1 LIFENYERYAWQW
14 CAELIYDQAGE
25 KPENL
30 SIDGIIQIISDWRSS
45 AVKLNSMI
53 LKDAEKEFDPG
64 SKLGF
69 GIDGDAEIR
78 DRDFLAVRGEYE
90 NNKFVKGLQKESKDI
105 EEEADR
111 LIGILQNITA

>member
-1 LIFENYERYAWQW
+1 MALVS
-14 CAELIYDQAGE
+14 ELIYKQEGE

-30 SIDGIIQIISDWRSS
+30 SVDSIVKIISDWRSS

-78 DRDFLAVRGEYE
+78 DRDFHAVRGEYE
-90 NNKFVKGLQKESKDI
+90 NNKFVKGLQRSQ
-105 EEEADR
+105 R
-111 LIGILQNITA
+111 ILKRKLTD

>member
-1 LIFENYERYAWQW
+1 M
-14 CAELIYDQAGE
+14 
-25 KPENL
+25 
-30 SIDGIIQIISDWRSS
+30 SIDAVIQIISDWRTS

-78 DRDFLAVRGEYE
+78 DKDFLAVRGEYL
-90 NNKFVKGLQKESKDI
+90 NNKFVIGLQKESKAI

-111 LIGILQNITA
+111 LIGIILKLKYPVKN